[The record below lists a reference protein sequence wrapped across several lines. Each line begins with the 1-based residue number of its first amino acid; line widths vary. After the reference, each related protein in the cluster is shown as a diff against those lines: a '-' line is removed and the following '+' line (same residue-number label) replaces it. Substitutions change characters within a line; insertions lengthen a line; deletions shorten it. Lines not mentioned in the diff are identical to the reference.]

1 MSPTGTYTQYPALVE
16 ALPPLVRKQ
25 RRLEGLIAK
34 VSQAVTDEKTIRG
47 QIDQLLVAAGFR
59 KSDLV
64 TCAGYDVQHH
74 ERDGRATLNG
84 ERVTAELVAAGV
96 DPELVAQILMDS
108 TETGSPAVFCTI
120 KPSKGARVRA
130 PEQQEKAGTMRLVGR
145 ADTAADRKR
154 A

>member
-1 MSPTGTYTQYPALVE
+1 MSATGTFTQYPSLVE
-16 ALPPLVRKQ
+16 PLPPLVRKQ
-25 RRLEGLIAK
+25 RRLEGQIAK
-34 VSQAVTDEKTIRG
+34 VSQAVKDEKAIRG
-47 QIDQLLVAAGFR
+47 EIDQLLVAAGLE

-74 ERDGRATLNG
+74 ERDGRATLNA

-108 TETGSPAVFCTI
+108 TEAGAPALFATV
-120 KPSKGARVRA
+120 KPSKGARVRT
-130 PEQQEKAGTMRLVGR
+130 PEQPEKAGTMRLVGR
-145 ADTAADRKR
+145 TDTAADRKR